1 MNAETNTLIKN
12 WPQFLIAAVLVMIRL
27 SGLMLLAPVFSSAA
41 IAPRIKAGFVIA
53 MTVLLAPAV
62 ASVPNAR
69 ATLDVNAVLGELG
82 VGLVFGLSLMLMTE
96 ALTFA
101 GMLLG
106 MQFSFSLV
114 NLMDPN
120 SMIETPVL
128 GQMLNWLGVLVIIGS
143 GLDRSLLATLVRSF
157 RTVPVGQAVIEAKT
171 GAALVMMAGRNLPGG
186 VATGCSGDCGG
197 ACGGDDDF
205 TGGSAV
211 PATSGDGD
219 EHSVEDDGVLCRSGR
234 KPGSVAGMDRAALY
248 RLARCGRK
256 VDRHLMSE
264 KGTEQATPQRKKKAK
279 EKGDGVR
286 SRELLSAMAMLGG
299 VLMLGATAHGFVA
312 RWGKVYTESL
322 RSAAVGEL
330 NGEQRWNEAIRKML
344 EPALLPVGLVLAASF
359 TGTLI
364 AGVAQAGGI
373 EIYPST
379 IEPQFSK
386 LNPVTNLGQ
395 LFSLRSATRV
405 VKSMVPAAA
414 MVVFGWGALKSLML
428 PMPVMSLA
436 RLPATFSASYGL
448 ALDAAWI
455 TLAWSALDYAIEWRS
470 WNERLKMS
478 KQEMREE
485 VRDAMGNPEVKGK
498 VRQIQRAMRKR
509 KVKADMSKASV
520 VITNPTHYAVA
531 LEFSFETMQAPVVLA
546 KGRDLLAAE
555 IREEARW
562 AGIPI
567 IENPPLAR
575 SLYRTVEQGQSI
587 PFELYATVAG
597 ILAYLYRQ
605 KVEERMKRERQ
616 AQQAQQQKENQATAP
631 LVGLRGYGGGM

>member
-1 MNAETNTLIKN
+1 
-12 WPQFLIAAVLVMIRL
+12 
-27 SGLMLLAPVFSSAA
+27 
-41 IAPRIKAGFVIA
+41 
-53 MTVLLAPAV
+53 MT
-62 ASVPNAR
+62 
-69 ATLDVNAVLGELG
+69 
-82 VGLVFGLSLMLMTE
+82 
-96 ALTFA
+96 
-101 GMLLG
+101 
-106 MQFSFSLV
+106 
-114 NLMDPN
+114 
-120 SMIETPVL
+120 
-128 GQMLNWLGVLVIIGS
+128 
-143 GLDRSLLATLVRSF
+143 
-157 RTVPVGQAVIEAKT
+157 
-171 GAALVMMAGRNLPGG
+171 
-186 VATGCSGDCGG
+186 
-197 ACGGDDDF
+197 
-205 TGGSAV
+205 
-211 PATSGDGD
+211 
-219 EHSVEDDGVLCRSGR
+219 
-234 KPGSVAGMDRAALY
+234 
-248 RLARCGRK
+248 
-256 VDRHLMSE
+256 E

-286 SRELLSAMAMLGG
+286 SRELLSAIAMLGG
-299 VLMLGATAHGFVA
+299 VLMLGATAHGFVSS
-312 RWGKVYTESL
+312 WGKVYAESL
-322 RSAAVGEL
+322 RSAAVGEV

-359 TGTLI
+359 TGALM
-364 AGVAQAGGI
+364 AGVAQAGGV
-373 EIYPST
+373 EIHPNA

-386 LNPVTNLGQ
+386 LNPVTNLGH

-405 VKSMVPAAA
+405 MKSLVPAAA
-414 MVVFGWGALKSLML
+414 MVVLGWGALKALML
-428 PMPVMSLA
+428 PMPVMSLV
-436 RLPATFSASYGL
+436 RLPATFSAAYGL

-470 WNERLKMS
+470 WSERLKMS

-485 VRDAMGNPEVKGK
+485 MKDAMGNPQVKGRI
-498 VRQIQRAMRKR
+498 RQIQRAMRKR

-575 SLYRTVEQGQSI
+575 SLYKTVEQGQSI

-616 AQQAQQQKENQATAP
+616 AQQAQQETENRGTAA

>member
-1 MNAETNTLIKN
+1 
-12 WPQFLIAAVLVMIRL
+12 
-27 SGLMLLAPVFSSAA
+27 
-41 IAPRIKAGFVIA
+41 
-53 MTVLLAPAV
+53 
-62 ASVPNAR
+62 
-69 ATLDVNAVLGELG
+69 
-82 VGLVFGLSLMLMTE
+82 
-96 ALTFA
+96 
-101 GMLLG
+101 
-106 MQFSFSLV
+106 
-114 NLMDPN
+114 
-120 SMIETPVL
+120 
-128 GQMLNWLGVLVIIGS
+128 
-143 GLDRSLLATLVRSF
+143 
-157 RTVPVGQAVIEAKT
+157 
-171 GAALVMMAGRNLPGG
+171 
-186 VATGCSGDCGG
+186 
-197 ACGGDDDF
+197 
-205 TGGSAV
+205 
-211 PATSGDGD
+211 
-219 EHSVEDDGVLCRSGR
+219 
-234 KPGSVAGMDRAALY
+234 
-248 RLARCGRK
+248 
-256 VDRHLMSE
+256 MSE

-286 SRELLSAMAMLGG
+286 SRELLSAIAMLGG
-299 VLMLGATAHGFVA
+299 VLMLGATAHGFVSS
-312 RWGKVYTESL
+312 WGKVYAESL
-322 RSAAVGEL
+322 HSAAVGEV

-359 TGTLI
+359 TGALM
-364 AGVAQAGGI
+364 AGVAQAGGV
-373 EIYPST
+373 EIYPNA

-386 LNPVTNLGQ
+386 LNPVTNLGN

-405 VKSMVPAAA
+405 MKSLVPAAA
-414 MVVFGWGALKSLML
+414 MVVLGWGALKALML
-428 PMPVMSLA
+428 PMPVMSLV
-436 RLPATFSASYGL
+436 RLPATFSAAYGL

-485 VRDAMGNPEVKGK
+485 IRDAMGNPQVKGRI
-498 VRQIQRAMRKR
+498 RQIQRAMRKR

-575 SLYRTVEQGQSI
+575 SLYKTVEQGQSI

-616 AQQAQQQKENQATAP
+616 AQQAPQEAGNRATAA